1 MRSHLNTASQ
11 VIVGQAFSL
20 RTRFQRVLFGQLHR
34 FGHRSSS
41 LWAPAFVRSRARKQ
55 AVYSLRISAAGIW
68 LFCALSGSAQTVSAS
83 PAQVSQAVPSGGP
96 AVSVNVTLTASAGTV
111 AVTLA
116 AATDSGGNWLSVTP
130 GNGIAGSGTPLA
142 ISVAMDPSGLPDG
155 TYTGNVTASPPAPSP
170 SIQVPVV
177 MLLGNP
183 GPQLSPVGPVNGA
196 SFQGAVAPGDVVT
209 FQGSAIGPKLP
220 YGIQIQDG
228 AVQPKIAGT
237 RIWFGINP
245 APLIYAY
252 PNEVAAVVPAG
263 VTGTVQIRA
272 ENMVARSLPL
282 NLVVASP
289 PSGNGP
295 PAAVSA
301 SAIATAGNSPFNF
314 TFADPRGWQD
324 LDVVNILINNFLDGR
339 SACYLAYS
347 RPLNVLYLVNDAGTA
362 LLPGLTLNGSGSVT
376 NSQCMV
382 TGAGSSTVG
391 LGASLTLSLNMSFG
405 AGFAGNKVTY
415 LAARDLEG
423 GNSGWQALGTRS
435 MPDAVTFPSVV
446 AVSPVRGAGSSQAF
460 TFTFS
465 DTKGYQDLGILDILI
480 NNFLD
485 GRQACYLAYSQPSNV
500 LYLVKD
506 SGSGLL
512 PGLPLNGSGTTGNS
526 QCTVSAAGSS
536 ATGSGT
542 TLILTLNIAFT
553 PAFAGNRVVYAAARD
568 SADANNSGWQS
579 MAAWTSR

>member
-1 MRSHLNTASQ
+1 
-11 VIVGQAFSL
+11 
-20 RTRFQRVLFGQLHR
+20 
-34 FGHRSSS
+34 
-41 LWAPAFVRSRARKQ
+41 
-55 AVYSLRISAAGIW
+55 LRICGAGIW
-68 LFCALSGSAQTVSAS
+68 LCCALSGSAQTVSAS
-83 PAQVSQAVPSGGP
+83 PAQVSQAVQSGGP
-96 AVSVNVTLTASAGTV
+96 AVPVNVSLTASSGAV
-111 AVTLA
+111 AVTLSP
-116 AATDSGGNWLSVTP
+116 ATDSGGNWLSVTP
-130 GNGIAGSGTPLA
+130 GNGIAGSGTPLG
-142 ISVAMDPSGLPDG
+142 ISVVMDPSGLPDG
-155 TYTGNVTASPPAPSP
+155 TYTGDVTVSPPAPSP

-183 GPQLSPVGPVNGA
+183 GPQLSSIGPVNGA
-196 SFQGAVAPGDVVT
+196 SFQGAVSPGDLVT

-237 RIWFGINP
+237 RIWFGNTP

-252 PNEVAAVVPAG
+252 PNEAAAVVPAG
-263 VTGTVQIRA
+263 ATGTVEIRA
-272 ENMVARSLPL
+272 ENMVARSLPM
-282 NLVVASP
+282 NLVVQ
-289 PSGNGP
+289 
-295 PAAVSA
+295 PAAPGSAPSAPVSA
-301 SAIATAGNSPFNF
+301 SAIATAGDSTFNF

-339 SACYLAYS
+339 SSCYLAYS

-362 LLPGLTLNGSGSVT
+362 LLPGLPLNGSGSVF

-382 TGAGSSTVG
+382 AGAGSSTVG

-405 AGFAGNKVTY
+405 AGFAGNKVIY
-415 LAARDLEG
+415 LAARDLSG

-435 MPDAVTFPSVV
+435 MPGAVTFPSVA

-465 DTKGYQDLGILDILI
+465 DSKGYQDFGILDILI

-500 LYLVKD
+500 LYVVND
-506 SGSGLL
+506 SGSGLS
-512 PGLPLNGSGTTGNS
+512 PGLNLTGSGTAGNS

-536 ATGSGT
+536 AAGSGT

-568 SADANNSGWQS
+568 AADANNSGWQS